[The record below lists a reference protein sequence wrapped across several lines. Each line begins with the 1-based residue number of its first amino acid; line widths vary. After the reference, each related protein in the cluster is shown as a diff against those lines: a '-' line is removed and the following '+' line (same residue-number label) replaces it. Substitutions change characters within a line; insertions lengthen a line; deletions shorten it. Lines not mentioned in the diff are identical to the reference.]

1 MRKLLASLFLLAFSV
16 VCAAQTQTNPAT
28 QIAWPLI
35 TGAGTP
41 TSFNLACTS
50 EVGMTVNITT
60 SGGVVTAATIN
71 AGGSGI
77 VVVPQTVQVLGGGG
91 TGATLTI
98 TTASGGAATAI
109 TLVTGGSGYANTT
122 GARVSVANYGQPY
135 QNTAVTPNTT
145 YTCGSDGWAQR
156 GGSSGGITALTGDG
170 TASGP
175 GSATFTLSTVNSS
188 VGTCGDATHVAQV
201 TLDAKG
207 RATACTAVAITGG
220 SGISGATA
228 GQALIAG
235 SATTATSSMPL
246 SFGGTNITTGIAIT
260 TSGDVPI
267 YSNTTGAIADSTIQ
281 AANIATLNGTQ
292 TLTNKTLTSP
302 TMTAPVLGTIS
313 SGVGTAL
320 TALNASNLGSG
331 TVPTARLTLA
341 TNAAMGVME
350 GDGTSITCVA
360 GVCSSLSG
368 GSGTVTTTGSPAS
381 GNLTKFSGATSIT
394 NGDLSG
400 DVTTSGTLVT
410 TVVKV
415 NGASLPTSTAVVGT
429 NSSGQ
434 VIAVPAQAAHSV
446 YGNFTG
452 SSGVPGFSSA
462 PVFSAALL
470 TSVPA
475 CSTCIVGTT
484 GSSYNGVIP
493 VTQGGIL
500 TQLASN
506 FQITTALTGSGFE
519 EILTTNGNA
528 IFTPDC
534 LYVGST
540 GISCG
545 PAGSAYAFA
554 TGGCSGCGAGF
565 HARDTFAETTY
576 GPGLNDMW
584 VANDVGEEHSIYM
597 GVTSSASG
605 GTGLFAPDSAHIFTE
620 FDNIDIHIAGK
631 SVDFRGNAASAALS
645 AFCIGCGGVQNVSL
659 PLLGS
664 TSSGLLVSAVTSGLV
679 SNGNLSG
686 DVTTSGALATTLATV
701 STTFGTCG
709 DATHVCQVVTNAKGL
724 VTSQSTVAITG
735 GGAAFSALT
744 TGVNNSMTATCGT
757 GCSMLTSGSGSI
769 IATNAISLSGGV
781 LGEVPYQI
789 STGNTNFTGQPTTS
803 GHFFVLGSLPLGSG
817 IAPIF
822 VDLGLQTA
830 NTVLGSLTA
839 TTPSVL
845 ALPSC
850 SGASNALTWTSGTG
864 FGCNTISGGSITFP
878 QTVGGTVN
886 SGGIVYANSG
896 TQISVSAAGTA
907 GQVVLW
913 GGAGTQ
919 PGAQAFGT
927 SGATIPLL
935 NTAVNFSGAGAA
947 STSSF
952 TFSGTL
958 FTGGSGTTTFP
969 NVYINQGTGPTT
981 FSTSGTEFGINAPSG
996 FSGNFL
1002 DFHINGGASLA
1013 KLDSGGNLTVASCTG
1028 CGGATSPL
1036 VLTSTAVGQI
1046 PLSLVGASGQ
1056 TGNLLNITANGGSAG
1071 ALANIDANGR
1081 LNFGAQTSSTFGI
1094 NFSGSVNLYR
1104 DAGGGLRNDSGLT
1117 TPTIATNGL
1126 NNSTFNSNL
1135 TFAAD
1140 AGGGIASVVFQN
1152 ALVLTAASTTPSVL
1166 DTGTISFAG
1175 TSTGS
1180 WTGFSYTGGFG
1191 LATSNIYNGSAAMR
1205 VFSLTPTFNVGTS
1218 STKGYEFIYGKPT
1231 ETSVGTGL
1239 TNYFLHFQNA
1249 GGSDVFTADTA
1260 GRVTSVATVSGG
1272 TKFTTSG
1279 CSVSASTGGA
1289 SAGVFTV
1296 GANTCSVV
1304 VTMNGATG
1312 ITVPNGWSCFA
1323 NDRTS
1328 TTVFAIQQTA
1338 SSGTTATFS
1347 IPATAGSTDVIS
1359 FGCIAF

>member
-175 GSATFTLSTVNSS
+175 GSATFTLATVNSS

-207 RATACTAVAITGG
+207 RATACTAIAITGG
-220 SGISGATA
+220 SSGISGLTT
-228 GQALIAG
+228 GQVAIAG
-235 SATTATSSMPL
+235 SATTITSSMPL
-246 SFGGTNITTGIAIT
+246 SFGGANITTGIAVT

-267 YSNTTGAIADSTIQ
+267 YSNNTGAIADSTIQ
-281 AANIATLNGTQ
+281 AANIATLSGTQ

-302 TMTAPVLGTIS
+302 TMTAPVLGTIA

-350 GDGTSITCVA
+350 GDGTTVTCVA

-368 GSGTVTTTGSPAS
+368 GAGTVTTTGSPAS
-381 GNLTKFSGATSIT
+381 GNLAKFSGATSIT
-394 NGDLSG
+394 NSDLSG

-410 TVVKV
+410 SVVKV
-415 NGASLPTSTAVVGT
+415 NGGALPTSTAVVGT

-434 VIAVPAQAAHSV
+434 IIAVPAQLANTV

-452 SSGVPGFSSA
+452 ASGVPTFSSTPTFAVTNLTGTGAFSTSGNAGTATILQTTRTINGTNFNGSANITVTAAPSGTAGGALAGSYPNPTLSGLGSTNNVFVQTDGSGNLRVDPLIYIDADHFLNINLAGINIVSGSGGAGGQTPGIFIDNTFCPSGPAEISANVEMTTGNSENAVLIGHQNPCFGSGLGSADNSFVTATGASHKAGGTSVFSVTNSQLTGNVVTLTSANTLVAGQFVNVYNLTSATLGPLLNAQTFTVLTASSTQFTFTFVHANVGSAAEAGNAQQQVDNELDILNQGGGIIKIGGSLGGPMMSFQSGLSPNGIFIPGFSA
-462 PVFSAALL
+462 GITYL
-470 TSVPA
+470 T
-475 CSTCIVGTT
+475 
-484 GSSYNGVIP
+484 
-493 VTQGGIL
+493 
-500 TQLASN
+500 
-506 FQITTALTGSGFE
+506 
-519 EILTTNGNA
+519 
-528 IFTPDC
+528 
-534 LYVGST
+534 
-540 GISCG
+540 
-545 PAGSAYAFA
+545 
-554 TGGCSGCGAGF
+554 
-565 HARDTFAETTY
+565 
-576 GPGLNDMW
+576 
-584 VANDVGEEHSIYM
+584 
-597 GVTSSASG
+597 ASG
-605 GTGLFAPDSAHIFTE
+605 GP
-620 FDNIDIHIAGK
+620 
-631 SVDFRGNAASAALS
+631 LS
-645 AFCIGCGGVQNVSL
+645 S
-659 PLLGS
+659 
-664 TSSGLLVSAVTSGLV
+664 
-679 SNGNLSG
+679 GNLSG
-686 DVTTSGALATTLATV
+686 DLTTSGLVTTLATV

-724 VTSQSTVAITG
+724 VTSQSAVAITG

-769 IATNAISLSGGV
+769 IATNAVSLSGGV

-817 IAPIF
+817 IAPTF

-845 ALPSC
+845 AVPSC

-878 QTVGGTVN
+878 QTVAGTVN
-886 SGGIVYANSG
+886 SGGLVYANSG
-896 TQISVSAAGTA
+896 TQISVSASGTA

-913 GGAGTQ
+913 GGAGTA
-919 PGAQAFGT
+919 PGAQAIGT

-935 NTAVNFSGAGAA
+935 NGANNSSGNDTFSAAGAA
-947 STSSF
+947 STPGVLF
-952 TFSGTL
+952 NGAP

-969 NVYINQGTGPTT
+969 YIYVNNGASGPTT

-996 FSGNFL
+996 WGGNFL
-1002 DFHINGGASLA
+1002 DFHVNGAASVFSVSSNGSTSGRSFSANGSLA
-1013 KLDSGGNLTVASCTG
+1013 QLTGTG
-1028 CGGATSPL
+1028 YAEGA
-1036 VLTSTAVGQI
+1036 
-1046 PLSLVGASGQ
+1046 
-1056 TGNLLNITANGGSAG
+1056 
-1071 ALANIDANGR
+1071 ALASI
-1081 LNFGAQTSSTFGI
+1081 
-1094 NFSGSVNLYR
+1094 
-1104 DAGGGLRNDSGLT
+1104 
-1117 TPTIATNGL
+1117 
-1126 NNSTFNSNL
+1126 
-1135 TFAAD
+1135 
-1140 AGGGIASVVFQN
+1140 
-1152 ALVLTAASTTPSVL
+1152 
-1166 DTGTISFAG
+1166 
-1175 TSTGS
+1175 
-1180 WTGFSYTGGFG
+1180 
-1191 LATSNIYNGSAAMR
+1191 
-1205 VFSLTPTFNVGTS
+1205 
-1218 STKGYEFIYGKPT
+1218 
-1231 ETSVGTGL
+1231 
-1239 TNYFLHFQNA
+1239 
-1249 GGSDVFTADTA
+1249 
-1260 GRVTSVATVSGG
+1260 G

-1279 CSVSASTGGA
+1279 CSVSSTTGGG
-1289 SAGVFTV
+1289 SVGTFTL
-1296 GANTCSVV
+1296 GANSCTVV
-1304 VTMNGATG
+1304 ITIGGVTTGA
-1312 ITVPNGWSCFA
+1312 PNGWSCQA
-1323 NDRTS
+1323 HDRTAPTVLIGGESSS
-1328 TTVFAIQQTA
+1328 TTTTA
-1338 SSGTTATFS
+1338 SIT
-1347 IPATAGSTDVIS
+1347 IPAGAGTTDVIS
-1359 FGCIAF
+1359 FVCIAF